1 VPLIVDPAVAEADDE
16 PLFASP
22 HYGDERR
29 RKGGFL
35 SLFGRPRN
43 ESPQRPGTA
52 RTGGGAQAAL
62 EPADEAD
69 DEVRED
75 LEIPSFLRRLAN

>member
-1 VPLIVDPAVAEADDE
+1 MAQPDFGFEPAAKPAPVMQVVPLIVDPAVAEADDE

-35 SLFGRPRN
+35 SLFGRPRH
-43 ESPQRPGTA
+43 ESPQQRAGAA
-52 RTGGGAQAAL
+52 RSGGGAQAA
-62 EPADEAD
+62 
-69 DEVRED
+69 V
-75 LEIPSFLRRLAN
+75 